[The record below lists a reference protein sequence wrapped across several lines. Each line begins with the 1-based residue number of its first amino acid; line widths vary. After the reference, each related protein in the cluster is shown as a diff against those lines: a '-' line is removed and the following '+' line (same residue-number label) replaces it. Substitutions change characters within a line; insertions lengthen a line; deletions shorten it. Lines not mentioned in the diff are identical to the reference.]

1 MVMKKLVGLVALAA
15 IAFGGTYVYLNFFR
29 GSDAKL
35 IKDALAESIKAS
47 KEGRPGSVMDLL
59 SDKLKVNDQDTGP
72 RRQIAEFIKNS
83 RPDITVKDVEP
94 VINPTNGTA
103 KITSSVHLK
112 VGAFGQNIDT
122 DIPNV
127 TLTFRR
133 EDGTQWLLFPVKQ
146 WKLSDVSV
154 PIDSL
159 PAGLSALGS

>member
-1 MVMKKLVGLVALAA
+1 MVMKKLIGLVLLAALAY
-15 IAFGGTYVYLNFFR
+15 GGSYAYLNFFR
-29 GSDAKL
+29 GGDARL
-35 IKDALAESIKAS
+35 IKDALSESLLAS

-59 SDKLKVNDQDTGP
+59 SDKLKLNDQEAGP

-83 RPDITVKDVEP
+83 RPEITVKNVEP
-94 VINPTNGTA
+94 VINPTEGTA

-127 TLTFRR
+127 TLTFKR
-133 EDGTQWLLFPVKQ
+133 EDAMQWAVIPVKQ
-146 WKLSDVSV
+146 WKLSDVTV
-154 PIDSL
+154 PIESI